1 MGMPIAS
8 SPREASS
15 TSGQRLLD
23 EARLMPI
30 HVIAALA
37 CLGGAALDGYILG
50 IVGPA
55 LALAKNELLLTA
67 TSQGL
72 IACSALIG
80 VFIGGLVFGNFADRY
95 GRRPVFSWNLAAFIV
110 LSVCQ
115 FFVQDIWQLVVIRL
129 LLGLAIGVEY
139 AVGWSAWLDIT
150 PEGVSKAAALEGVRR
165 RLGVEPGA
173 TVAVG
178 DQRNDLEMLRWAAR
192 GVAMDNAPDEVKA
205 AADEVTGHVDDD
217 GLVAVL
223 RSLT

>member
-95 GRRPVFSWNLAAFIV
+95 GRRPVFSGTW
-110 LSVCQ
+110 
-115 FFVQDIWQLVVIRL
+115 R
-129 LLGLAIGVEY
+129 
-139 AVGWSAWLDIT
+139 
-150 PEGVSKAAALEGVRR
+150 
-165 RLGVEPGA
+165 
-173 TVAVG
+173 
-178 DQRNDLEMLRWAAR
+178 
-192 GVAMDNAPDEVKA
+192 
-205 AADEVTGHVDDD
+205 
-217 GLVAVL
+217 
-223 RSLT
+223 RSLSCRCASSSCRTSGNWWSSACF